1 MPTNQRDYPS
11 INKHTQDKHT
21 QDRRCKKPAAELARS
36 VGATGLARSV
46 SPGQEPLSE

>member
-11 INKHTQDKHT
+11 INKHT